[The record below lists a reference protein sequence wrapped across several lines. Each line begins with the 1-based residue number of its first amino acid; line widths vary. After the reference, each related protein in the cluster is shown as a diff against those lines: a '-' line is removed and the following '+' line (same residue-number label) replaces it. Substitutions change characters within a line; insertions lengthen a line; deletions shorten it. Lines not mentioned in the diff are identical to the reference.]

1 MIPRPTSHSKAL
13 GPGVAG
19 PELAVATSAILDRPP
34 QPSPQNPLCG
44 ADSFM
49 VDPHCISDPARQ
61 HTQYPYVT
69 GTSVLGFKYKDGVMV
84 ACDTLGAY
92 GSTKR
97 YKSVE
102 RIKKINDRCIIA
114 ASGELSDFQYLLK
127 LLDELTTDDFRAD
140 DGISLGPQEI
150 YSYLCRVMYN
160 RRNKFDPLWNSL
172 IVAGIEPGS
181 VEATE
186 SSSSSSFLGMVG
198 MIGTH
203 YTDSHVTTGF
213 ANHLARPLFREKQ
226 SDDMS
231 EDAAVELMHEALR
244 VCYYRDKQSMNKFQL
259 AKVTNDGVT
268 ISEPYAL
275 DVKWDYKMFT
285 QPTKWAVGAW

>member
-1 MIPRPTSHSKAL
+1 MLPRPTTHSKAL

-49 VDPHCISDPARQ
+49 VDPHCINDPSRQ

-69 GTSVLGFKYKDGVMV
+69 GTSVLGIKYKDGVLV

-102 RIKKINDRCIIA
+102 RIKKVNDRCIIA

-127 LLDELTTDDFRAD
+127 LLDELTTDDFRA
-140 DGISLGPQEI
+140 GRLSNQ
-150 YSYLCRVMYN
+150 
-160 RRNKFDPLWNSL
+160 
-172 IVAGIEPGS
+172 
-181 VEATE
+181 
-186 SSSSSSFLGMVG
+186 SSSSYACFG
-198 MIGTH
+198 
-203 YTDSHVTTGF
+203 
-213 ANHLARPLFREKQ
+213 LAGQ
-226 SDDMS
+226 N
-231 EDAAVELMHEALR
+231 A
-244 VCYYRDKQSMNKFQL
+244 
-259 AKVTNDGVT
+259 
-268 ISEPYAL
+268 
-275 DVKWDYKMFT
+275 
-285 QPTKWAVGAW
+285 